1 MSLTCDRLIPVCQSD
16 KLSPSLPRGV
26 KLSEHE
32 DYMRI
37 ALEEAQ
43 RAADEGNVGVGS
55 VITLNGGLIARGRNL
70 VPTTYDPTAHAE
82 TVALREASVALGTD
96 DMSGATLY
104 TTFEP
109 CPMCCGALMNANI
122 AALVMGG
129 RPTAEQTMWGDYTF
143 ERLLNM
149 CGRDNRIEVVTDVLV
164 DECLSIRQP

>member
-1 MSLTCDRLIPVCQSD
+1 MGST
-16 KLSPSLPRGV
+16 
-26 KLSEHE
+26 EHE
-32 DYMRI
+32 GFMRI

-55 VITLNGGLIARGRNL
+55 VIVRDGDLVARGRNL
-70 VPTTYDPTAHAE
+70 VPTTHDPTAHAE
-82 TVALREASVALGTD
+82 TVALRAAAAVLGTD

-129 RPTAEQTMWGDYTF
+129 RPTPEETRWGSYTL
-143 ERLLNM
+143 ERLLEM
-149 CGRDNRIEVVTDVLV
+149 AEWGDRMKVVTGVLV
-164 DECLSIRQP
+164 EDCLSIRLP